1 MRQVNPFFTFFC
13 VAAFLIAVASCS
25 KDGSAGATGPAGP
38 AGPAGGAG
46 AAGPKGD
53 TGVANVIYSAWLDAV
68 YLPDTVHNGA
78 LIDTIAFYLDA
89 TGITKLTAAILNTG
103 EMKVYINRNT
113 LATPIIW
120 SLPYWDPYTNLS
132 VVPTFLLNEIYLYAD
147 ADFSTRGTGAA
158 KIFQWRYILIP
169 GGKNARSAIDWN
181 NYAEVKKYLNLKD

>member
-13 VAAFLIAVASCS
+13 VAAFVIAVASCS

-53 TGVANVIYSAWLDAV
+53 TGVANVIYSAWLDAA
-68 YLPDTVHNGA
+68 YLPDTIHNGA
-78 LIDTIAFYLDA
+78 LIDTIGFYLDA
-89 TGITKLTAAILNTG
+89 TGITKLTTTILNTG

-113 LATPIIW
+113 PTTPIIW
-120 SLPYWDPYTNLS
+120 SLPYWDPYTSLS
-132 VVPTFLLNEIYLYAD
+132 AVPTFGLNEIFIYAD
-147 ADFSTRGTGAA
+147 ANLSTYTDTDG
-158 KIFQWRYILIP
+158 KHFQWRYVLIP